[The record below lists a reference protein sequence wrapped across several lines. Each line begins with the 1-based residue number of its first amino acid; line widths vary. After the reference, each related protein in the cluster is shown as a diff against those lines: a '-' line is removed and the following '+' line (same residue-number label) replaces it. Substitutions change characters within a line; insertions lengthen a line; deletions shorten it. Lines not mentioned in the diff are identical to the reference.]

1 MDAGSKVTAFATSF
15 ILISLAGIQEVY
27 FDVDARPPENCELAA
42 GRCGTVSIDRICK
55 VRHYPRCKKIKGGI
69 SMSRAQWA
77 VALKAGTSGAFA
89 IAVMLAGWTAPA
101 SAQAASPITMKLSTA
116 TVNDTQTEWLKR
128 FAAAVEKDSGGR
140 IKGEIYPNSQ
150 LGSIPRQIEGTQ
162 FNSIQVWCGPPEF
175 LVGVDERYEALS
187 APGEF
192 TSRAQYNKSI
202 QDPAITDLI
211 LGLGANKGLIGGGI
225 FSIGP
230 SWILTKK
237 QISTLGD
244 FSGLKFRVLASPF
257 QLELIKRMGGSPV
270 AMTLAD
276 VLPALQQGAIDGSL
290 TTITQ
295 YTTLHMIDAA
305 KYVTRTG
312 QPYVSSI
319 SVISKK
325 WLDGL
330 PPDLQKVVRDDA
342 MKISVD
348 ILPYVDQFFDDQIK
362 VWKDSGGVIE
372 DLPAADQDAMIQKI
386 SNIGEDLSA
395 NKPALAAAVKTV
407 FETSAKYK

>member
-1 MDAGSKVTAFATSF
+1 M
-15 ILISLAGIQEVY
+15 
-27 FDVDARPPENCELAA
+27 
-42 GRCGTVSIDRICK
+42 
-55 VRHYPRCKKIKGGI
+55 
-69 SMSRAQWA
+69 A
-77 VALKAGTSGAFA
+77 VA
-89 IAVMLAGWTAPA
+89 VAGWTAPA
-101 SAQAASPITMKLSTA
+101 SAQTAAPITMKLSTA
-116 TVNDTQTEWLKR
+116 TVNDTQTEWLNR

-140 IKGEIYPNSQ
+140 IKGEVYANSQ

-162 FNSIQVWCGPPEF
+162 FNAIQVWCGPPEF

-202 QDPAITDLI
+202 QDPAIRDMI
-211 LGLGANKGLIGGGI
+211 LGLGANKGLVGGGI

-237 QISTLGD
+237 PISTLGD
-244 FSGLKFRVLASPF
+244 LAGLKIRVLASPF

-276 VLPALQQGAIDGSL
+276 VLPGLQQGTIDGSL

-305 KYVTRTG
+305 KYVTQTG

-330 PPDLQKVVRDDA
+330 PPDLQKIVKDDA
-342 MKISVD
+342 MKVSVD
-348 ILPYVDQFFDDQIK
+348 ILPFVDKFFDDQSKI
-362 VWKDSGGVIE
+362 WKDSGGIIE
-372 DLPAADQDAMIQKI
+372 SLPSADQDAMLQKI
-386 SNIGEDLSA
+386 SSIGEDMSA

-407 FETSAKYK
+407 FETTAKYK

>member
-1 MDAGSKVTAFATSF
+1 MRTRYSTTVAIVSTLLAP
-15 ILISLAGIQEVY
+15 SLAAY
-27 FDVDARPPENCELAA
+27 
-42 GRCGTVSIDRICK
+42 
-55 VRHYPRCKKIKGGI
+55 
-69 SMSRAQWA
+69 AQDGKTY
-77 VALKAGTSGAFA
+77 V
-89 IAVMLAGWTAPA
+89 
-101 SAQAASPITMKLSTA
+101 MKLSTA
-116 TVNDTQTEWLKR
+116 TVNDIQHEWMKR
-128 FAAAVEKDSGGR
+128 FAAAVEKDSSGR
-140 IKGEIYPNSQ
+140 IKGEIYPASQ

-162 FNSIQVWCGPPEF
+162 FGSIQGWLGPPEF

-244 FSGLKFRVLASPF
+244 FSGLKIRVLASPF

-276 VLPALQQGAIDGSL
+276 VLPGLQQGAIDGSL

-295 YTTLHMIDAA
+295 YTTLHFIDAA
-305 KYVTRTG
+305 KYVTATG

-325 WLDGL
+325 WLEGL
-330 PPDLQKVVRDDA
+330 PPDLQKIVKDDA
-342 MKISVD
+342 MKVSVD
-348 ILPYVDQFFDDQIK
+348 ILPFIDQFFDDQIK
-362 VWKDSGGVIE
+362 IWKDSGGVLE
-372 DLPAADQDAMIQKI
+372 NLPTADQDEMLKKI
-386 SNIGEDLSA
+386 SSIGEDMSA
-395 NKPALAAAVKTV
+395 NKPGLAAAVKTV